1 MPQGMRYAM
10 ICKRCEVQQGRQ
22 SHRMVDGHCR
32 HCQAALK
39 QKSWTH
45 SQWTEGTNYEWVKNG

>member
-1 MPQGMRYAM
+1 M

-22 SHRMVDGHCR
+22 SHRMVDGYCR

-39 QKSWTH
+39 LAIKETQKRWKLAL
-45 SQWTEGTNYEWVKNG
+45 EGV